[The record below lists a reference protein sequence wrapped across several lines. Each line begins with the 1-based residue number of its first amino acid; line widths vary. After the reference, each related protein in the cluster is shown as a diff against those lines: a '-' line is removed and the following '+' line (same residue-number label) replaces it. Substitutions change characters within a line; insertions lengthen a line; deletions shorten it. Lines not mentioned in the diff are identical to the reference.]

1 MVGQG
6 SCLSSAPRIV
16 DVNVNKN
23 TKIFMTFGMPPL
35 SKVEK
40 IPEVSNAV
48 LITLV
53 GILAQTQTQTQIW
66 AQNPNWFGPK
76 A

>member
-1 MVGQG
+1 MPLTLDVNTDNSQAVAVGWGFGEPQMIGQG
-6 SCLSSAPRIV
+6 SCLSRAPRIV

-40 IPEVSNAV
+40 SVI
-48 LITLV
+48 
-53 GILAQTQTQTQIW
+53 
-66 AQNPNWFGPK
+66 
-76 A
+76 

>member
-1 MVGQG
+1 VAIGWGFGEPQMIRQG
-6 SCLSSAPRIV
+6 SCFSSAPRIV

-40 IPEVSNAV
+40 SIKKY
-48 LITLV
+48 LT
-53 GILAQTQTQTQIW
+53 
-66 AQNPNWFGPK
+66 F
-76 A
+76 